1 MEETIKAVIAR
12 GYATQEEQTALVR
25 AIGYQRVLIDKEER
39 IWCVVLDEQHFLFC
53 NWPLKMML
61 APRSPI
67 GMVGV
72 YAHEDGDRVMVNDA
86 TMDVFVN
93 RAGQASID
101 YWNELKKRQGPQE
114 EE

>member
-1 MEETIKAVIAR
+1 MEETIKAVIVR

-25 AIGYQRVLIDKEER
+25 AIGYQRILIDNEER
-39 IWCVVLDEQHFLFC
+39 IWCVVLDETHFLFC
-53 NWPLKMML
+53 NWPLKMAR

-72 YAHEDGDRVMVNDA
+72 YAHEGGDRVMVNDA

-101 YWNELKKRQGPQE
+101 YWNELKKRQEPQE
-114 EE
+114 E

>member
-1 MEETIKAVIAR
+1 MEETIKAVIVR

-25 AIGYQRVLIDKEER
+25 AIGYQRILIDNEER
-39 IWCVVLDEQHFLFC
+39 IWCVVLDETHFLFC
-53 NWPLKMML
+53 NWPLKMMR

-72 YAHEDGDRVMVNDA
+72 YAHEGGDRVMVNDA

-101 YWNELKKRQGPQE
+101 YWNELKKRQEPQE

>member
-53 NWPLKMML
+53 NWPLKMMR